1 MSVQFQV
8 SCCAAS
14 NEFST
19 LFNVNRSK
27 SLELSVK
34 AWKAAWFDYLCTLG
48 EKKLTVKLILH
59 SITFTLFTIKH
70 SPLSL

>member
-1 MSVQFQV
+1 MTVQFQD

-19 LFNVNRSK
+19 LFNVNKSK
-27 SLELSVK
+27 SLEELSVK

-48 EKKLTVKLILH
+48 EKKLTVK
-59 SITFTLFTIKH
+59 
-70 SPLSL
+70 